1 VVGATTF
8 EELLSTCARTALKL
22 ELRDVYMTDD
32 PGYRAWLAG
41 DADGAVAS
49 YANWTRTARAAVS
62 RGVSMRRVR
71 VVSTPVT
78 QYVSFEHAI
87 TNQVN
92 IAAGEVVRWLPRRF
106 ASSIC
111 LPGND
116 VWVFDDRVAQFYHFA
131 GDGAYL
137 GDEVTE
143 EPAVVRQCA
152 NAFLTAWE
160 RALDHYEFSV
170 T

>member
-1 VVGATTF
+1 MCT
-8 EELLSTCARTALKL
+8 RTALKL
-22 ELRDVYMTDD
+22 ELRDVYMADD
-32 PGYRAWLAG
+32 PGYLAWLSG

-78 QYVSFEHAI
+78 QYIAFEHAI

-92 IAAGEVVRWLPRRF
+92 ISAGEVVRWLPRQH
-106 ASSIC
+106 ASALC

-116 VWVFDDRVAQFYHFA
+116 VWVFDDRVAQFYHFS

-143 EPAVVRQCA
+143 TLAVVRQCA
-152 NAFLTAWE
+152 GAFLAAWE
-160 RALDHYEFSV
+160 HAFDHYEFTV

>member
-1 VVGATTF
+1 VGATTF
-8 EELLSTCARTALKL
+8 EELLSTCTRTALKL

-32 PGYRAWLAG
+32 PGYLAWLSG
-41 DADGAVAS
+41 DVDGAVAS

-71 VVSTPVT
+71 VVSMPVT
-78 QYVSFEHAI
+78 QYISFEHAI

-92 IAAGEVVRWLPRRF
+92 ISAGEVVRWLPRQY
-106 ASSIC
+106 ASSIL

-116 VWVFDDRVAQFYHFA
+116 VWVFDDRVVQFYHFS

-137 GDEVTE
+137 GDGVTE
-143 EPAVVRQCA
+143 APVVVRQCA

-160 RALDHYEFSV
+160 HAIDHYDFTV

>member
-1 VVGATTF
+1 MGATTF

-22 ELRDVYMTDD
+22 ELRDVYMPDD
-32 PGYRAWLAG
+32 PGFLAWLSG

-71 VVSTPVT
+71 VVSMPVT
-78 QYVSFEHAI
+78 QYIAFEHAI

-92 IAAGEVVRWLPRRF
+92 IAAGEVVRWLPRQHT
-106 ASSIC
+106 SWIC

-116 VWVFDDRVAQFYHFA
+116 VWVFDDRIVQFYHFS
-131 GDGAYL
+131 GDGDYL
-137 GDEVTE
+137 GDGVTE

-152 NAFLTAWE
+152 DAFLTAWE
-160 RALDHYEFSV
+160 HGIDHYEFNLM
-170 T
+170 

>member
-1 VVGATTF
+1 MSICTR
-8 EELLSTCARTALKL
+8 SALKL

-32 PGYRAWLAG
+32 PGYLAWLSG
-41 DADGAVAS
+41 DVDGAVAS
-49 YANWTRTARAAVS
+49 YANWTRTARLAVS

-71 VVSTPVT
+71 VVSMPVT
-78 QYVSFEHAI
+78 EYVLFEHSI

-92 IAAGEVVRWLPRRF
+92 IAAGEVVRWLPRQQ

-116 VWVFDDRVAQFYHFA
+116 VWVFDDRVVQFYHFS

-137 GDEVTE
+137 GDEVTDNSE
-143 EPAVVRQCA
+143 VVRQCA
-152 NAFLTAWE
+152 NAFLAAWE
-160 RALDHYEFSV
+160 HAIDHYDFNVS
-170 T
+170 

>member
-1 VVGATTF
+1 MGATTF
-8 EELLSTCARTALKL
+8 EELLSRCTRTALKL

-32 PGYRAWLAG
+32 PGYLAWLSG
-41 DADGAVAS
+41 DVDGAVAS

-71 VVSTPVT
+71 VISMPVT
-78 QYVSFEHAI
+78 HYISFEHAI

-92 IAAGEVVRWLPRRF
+92 IAAGEVVRWLPRQF

-116 VWVFDDRVAQFYHFA
+116 VWIFDDLVAQFYHFS

-137 GDEVTE
+137 GDEVTDTAE
-143 EPAVVRQCA
+143 VVHQCA
-152 NAFLTAWE
+152 DAFLTAWE
-160 RALDHYEFSV
+160 HGIDHYEFNV
-170 T
+170 R

>member
-1 VVGATTF
+1 MGATTF
-8 EELLSTCARTALKL
+8 EELLSVCVRTALKL

-32 PGYRAWLAG
+32 PGYLAWQSG
-41 DADGAVAS
+41 DVDGAVAS

-62 RGVSMRRVR
+62 RGVSVRRVR
-71 VVSTPVT
+71 VVSMPVT
-78 QYVSFEHAI
+78 QYIFFEHAI

-92 IAAGEVVRWLPRRF
+92 IAAGEVVRWLPRGH

-116 VWVFDDRVAQFYHFA
+116 VWVFDDRIVQFYHFS

-143 EPAVVRQCA
+143 TPTVVRQCA

-160 RALDHYEFSV
+160 HSIDHYDFSV
-170 T
+170 M

>member
-1 VVGATTF
+1 M
-8 EELLSTCARTALKL
+8 CARTALKI
-22 ELRDVYMTDD
+22 ELRDVYTTDD
-32 PGYRAWLAG
+32 PGYQAWLAG
-41 DADGAVAS
+41 DVEAAVAS
-49 YANWTRTARAAVS
+49 YANWTRTARLAVS

-78 QYVSFEHAI
+78 RYIAFEHAV

-92 IAAGEVVRWLPRRF
+92 IAAGEVIRWLPRRLT
-106 ASSIC
+106 SSIC

-116 VWVFDDRVAQFYHFA
+116 VWVFDDLVAQFYHFS

-143 EPAVVRQCA
+143 APTVVRQCA

-160 RALDHYEFSV
+160 HGIDHYGFNV
-170 T
+170 A